1 MFTEIRNS
9 LRPTLVFLVLFTLI
23 CGLAYPLLIT
33 GVAQVV
39 FPAQANGSLVSRD
52 GKVVGS
58 ELIAQGFASDR
69 YFHPR
74 PSAAGKGYDATAS
87 SGSNYAPNA
96 AALKARM
103 VADLAAAQ
111 KREGV
116 SDIPIDLLTT
126 SASGL
131 DPHISPAGAEVQVAR
146 IAKARGLDEA
156 KVRAL
161 VAAHVEQPIAGVFGQ
176 PRVNVLLLNLDLDR
190 LPAGKAA

>member
-23 CGLAYPLLIT
+23 CGLAYPLVIT
-33 GVAQVV
+33 GVAQVL
-39 FPAQANGSLVSRD
+39 FPAQANGSLISRD
-52 GKVVGS
+52 DKVVGS
-58 ELIAQGFASDR
+58 ELIGQGFASDR

-103 VADLAAAQ
+103 VTDLAAAQ
-111 KREGV
+111 KSDGV
-116 SDIPIDLLTT
+116 TNIPIDLVTT

-131 DPHISPAGAEVQVAR
+131 DPHISPDGAEVQVAR
-146 IAKARGLDEA
+146 IAKAPGLDEA
-156 KVRAL
+156 RVRAL
-161 VAAHVEQPIAGVFGQ
+161 VAAHVESPEGGVFGQ

>member
-9 LRPTLVFLVLFTLI
+9 LRPTLVFLLLFTLI
-23 CGLAYPLLIT
+23 CGLAYPLVIT
-33 GVAQVV
+33 GVAQVL
-39 FPAQANGSLVSRD
+39 FSRQANGSLISRD

-103 VADLAAAQ
+103 VTDLAAAQ
-111 KREGV
+111 KSDGV
-116 SDIPIDLLTT
+116 TDIPIDLVTT

-156 KVRAL
+156 WVRSL
-161 VAAHVEQPIAGVFGQ
+161 VAAHVESPVAGIFGE